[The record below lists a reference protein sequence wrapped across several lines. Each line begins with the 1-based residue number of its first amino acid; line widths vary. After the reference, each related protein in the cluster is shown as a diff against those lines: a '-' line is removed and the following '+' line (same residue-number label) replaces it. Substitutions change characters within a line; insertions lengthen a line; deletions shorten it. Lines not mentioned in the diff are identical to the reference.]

1 MSQDPRSGSERR
13 AAGGELIIPIAAFI
27 FTLYYFWTIIDSPWE
42 AQVAAFFVGFILIA
56 LILIFLVKMGLQFSR
71 GEARFDLRPL
81 VTPLRINLKRLA
93 LFGLTLGYVLLIPY
107 LGFTI
112 TTFLFLF
119 SAMVLLQQ
127 RKRLVLAAS
136 LALTLSLAGYLL
148 FIVAFATRFPRGPF
162 EELMRGI
169 I

>member
-1 MSQDPRSGSERR
+1 MAEENKSASDPK

-27 FTLYYFWTIIDSPWE
+27 FTLYYFSTIIHSPWE

-56 LILIFLVKMGLQFSR
+56 LILIFFVKMGVMFGR
-71 GEARFDLRPL
+71 GHARFDLRPL
-81 VTPLRINLKRLA
+81 VTPWRINLKRLA

-107 LGFTI
+107 FGFTI

-136 LALTLSLAGYLL
+136 LAVTISLAGYLL
-148 FIVAFATRFPRGPF
+148 FIVAFGTRFPRGPF

-169 I
+169 M

>member
-1 MSQDPRSGSERR
+1 MPRGHRTGSEHKKV
-13 AAGGELIIPIAAFI
+13 GGELILPIAGLI
-27 FTLYYFWTIIDSPWE
+27 FTLYYFSTIFDSPWE
-42 AQVAAFFVGFILIA
+42 AQVAAFFVGAILITV
-56 LILIFLVKMGLQFSR
+56 IVIFLIKTALMLAR
-71 GEARFDLRPL
+71 GHARFDLRPL
-81 VTPLRINLKRLA
+81 VTPWRINLKRLV

-127 RKRLVLAAS
+127 RKRLGLAFGLAAAMS
-136 LALTLSLAGYLL
+136 LGGYLL
-148 FIVAFATRFPRGPF
+148 FIVAFETRFPRGPF

-169 I
+169 L